1 MESIT
6 ENESLINNDSSKET
20 PKDCHQEHSFDHNQ
34 KNASVEEINGNLK
47 IDCNNKHN
55 SDVILPTRIDCLQ
68 YDLYS
73 HQLDENT
80 KG

>member
-6 ENESLINNDSSKET
+6 ENESLINNDSSKR
-20 PKDCHQEHSFDHNQ
+20 PQEHSFDHNQ